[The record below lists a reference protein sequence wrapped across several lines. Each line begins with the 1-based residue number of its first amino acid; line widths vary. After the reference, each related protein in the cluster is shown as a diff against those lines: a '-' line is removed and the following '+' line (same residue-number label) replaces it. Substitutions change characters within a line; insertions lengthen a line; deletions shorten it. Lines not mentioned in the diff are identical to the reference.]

1 MGRFHSRAYVNLRTN
16 EQVGFSNSSG
26 LGATRAASR
35 TVTRP
40 GIPPPGWIRA
50 EPREFRPRRCHD
62 AFAVVLPAEHS
73 FAFKSDSRRDLL
85 TRPRPVPLFWN
96 WRQRATRKSQIF
108 QISGGYLTF
117 DLGKSDSRSP
127 RFEVEPRLNQQSL
140 PLFIVSS
147 DTTKSSLSR
156 SRSREEILPP
166 DGRADGQNWIEFARM
181 AIPRTRE
188 GSAFPLVR

>member
-1 MGRFHSRAYVNLRTN
+1 MSKSDFPTLQGF
-16 EQVGFSNSSG
+16 EQ
-26 LGATRAASR
+26 LAPLLA
-35 TVTRP
+35 
-40 GIPPPGWIRA
+40 
-50 EPREFRPRRCHD
+50 RCHD

-96 WRQRATRKSQIF
+96 WRQRGTRKSQIF

-156 SRSREEILPP
+156 SRSREEILLP

-181 AIPRTRE
+181 AIPRTLARALHFLSSVE
-188 GSAFPLVR
+188 QARSTARRRFGESLAVIVDALRL